1 MATRAKNLLDS
12 SVWVA
17 LFLDFD
23 TQHLKAGQLFSRLKG
38 KTYLPYCVINEVVT
52 VLAYKHSKKQADQFI
67 TFIEDN
73 QGIEWVEDTIVSE
86 LEFYTSLSA
95 RISFTDAAL
104 LLLSRRLKAKLITFD
119 EQLKRLEKS

>member
-23 TQHLKAGQLFSRLKG
+23 TQHLKAVQLFSRLKG